1 MCLFAGACDVTVA
14 RGLSAEEAHSLEQR
28 LNRDGI
34 AVSTARDPAARDRF
48 QLEVSESA
56 VAAAVQTLKDDRPKP
71 AEPGAGAPLI
81 PTRAAELRAREDALR
96 LQLTAAVEHLP
107 GVHAAAVQ
115 VLLPPPSNA
124 LDELGHAAATTRPI
138 ASAIVLREAGSAPI
152 AVRARELIAASMPG
166 IDANTIKVMESE
178 RTGAT
183 RECAPLAHIGPV
195 TLTTTSMAT
204 LRAWLAASALINM
217 LCGIALLV
225 LLRRNRQA
233 RAAKAVRPRS

>member
-1 MCLFAGACDVTVA
+1 MSADEA
-14 RGLSAEEAHSLEQR
+14 RALGQR

-34 AVSTARDPAARDRF
+34 AVSTARDPAARDRY

-56 VAAAVQTLKDDRPKP
+56 VAAAVQTLEEDRPRS
-71 AEPGAGAPLI
+71 AEPVAEAPLI

-96 LQLTAAVEHLP
+96 LQLTAAIEHLP

-115 VLLPPPSNA
+115 VMLPAPSSA
-124 LDELGHAAATTRPI
+124 LDKLGRAAVSARPT
-138 ASAIVLREAGSAPI
+138 ASAVVLRDPGSAPI
-152 AVRARELIAASMPG
+152 AARTRDLIAANMPG
-166 IDANTIKVMESE
+166 VDANAIKVLESE
-178 RTGAT
+178 RTGAA

-225 LLRRNRQA
+225 LLRRNRQQ
-233 RAAKAVRPRS
+233 RAAKAARPRA